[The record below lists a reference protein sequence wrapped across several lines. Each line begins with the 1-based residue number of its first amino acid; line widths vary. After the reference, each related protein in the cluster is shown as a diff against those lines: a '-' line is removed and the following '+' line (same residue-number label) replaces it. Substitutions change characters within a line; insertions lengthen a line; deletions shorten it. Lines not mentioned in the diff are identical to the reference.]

1 MQMTI
6 LFALLQILSRASAAE
21 IPQPPQS
28 PSPKI
33 LFESLVMGDDQQ
45 TADGRLW
52 SLICGTLGDARGT
65 SFSIS
70 TLPDFPPQFITEDL
84 SINSPFALDFTP
96 YIGRYICFYKITGYH
111 STGYFAITTH
121 GNSFYKTPLASMR
134 FSAEF
139 NACHWPD
146 AVKKVSFFYDLQHI
160 GTLKKD
166 TPNIDGRHSLNETFP
181 NPESHYIDPE
191 RITFTIHYNDKSK
204 SEGHTLNPANCIANF
219 KQNLSDA
226 TPLTK
231 VPHAIR
237 FVLNFNQSSN
247 INVSYRGHF
256 DLKQSITTPS
266 RSIFEHAQPDT
277 PENDESILSTLK
289 ATTEHIYVFDT
300 AQAQKSDNYPTY
312 LDLARDYMRQA
323 SGKYNTPVHI
333 PTALRTLRSKGLIPA
348 SSYLGLILLD
358 LQKEMNQPSEN
369 AYYPA
374 PLT

>member
-6 LFALLQILSRASAAE
+6 LFALLQVLSRASAAE
-21 IPQPPQS
+21 IPQPQHP

-45 TADGRLW
+45 TPDGRPW

-65 SFSIS
+65 SFSTS
-70 TLPDFPPQFITEDL
+70 MLPDFPPQFITTDL
-84 SINSPFALDFTP
+84 VIKSPFPLDFTP
-96 YIGRYICFYKITGYH
+96 YIGRYICFYKITGDQ

-121 GNSFYKTPLASMR
+121 GNSFYKTPLSTMR

-139 NACHWPD
+139 NAYHWPD
-146 AVKKVSFFYDLQHI
+146 TVKKVSFFYNLQHI

-166 TPNIDGRHSLNETFP
+166 TPNIDGRHSLNESFP

-191 RITFTIHYNDKSK
+191 RITFTIHYDDKSK
-204 SEGHTLNPANCIANF
+204 SEGHTLNPANFTSRF

-226 TPLTK
+226 GPLTQ

-237 FVLNFNQSSN
+237 FILSFDQSN
-247 INVSYRGHF
+247 LNVSYRGHF

-266 RSIFEHAQPDT
+266 RAIFEYAQPDT
-277 PENDESILSTLK
+277 PENDEGILDSLH
-289 ATTEHIYVFDT
+289 TTTDHTYVFDT

-312 LDLARDYMRQA
+312 LDLARDYMKQA
-323 SGKYNTPVHI
+323 SRKYNIPVHI

-358 LQKEMNQPSEN
+358 LQKELNQPPEN
-369 AYYPA
+369 VYYPA